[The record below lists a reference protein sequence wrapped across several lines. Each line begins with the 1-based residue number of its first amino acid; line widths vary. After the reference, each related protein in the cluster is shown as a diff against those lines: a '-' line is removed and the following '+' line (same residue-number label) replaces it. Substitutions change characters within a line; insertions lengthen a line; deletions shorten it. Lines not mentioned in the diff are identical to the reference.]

1 MESGHVGTTWHGVD
15 RHGMTLF
22 LTSSAAGA
30 DMGCEIQIQ
39 EEKRER
45 ERERERE
52 RGGGEMP
59 IKI

>member
-1 MESGHVGTTWHGVD
+1 MKSGHVGTTWHGVD

-30 DMGCEIQIQ
+30 GMGCEIQIQ

-45 ERERERE
+45 ERE
-52 RGGGEMP
+52 GGEMP